1 VREGSNTRAMGWKD
15 ALRALLDRA
24 VSAEGKSVKAVVS
37 PYASNED
44 LGALG
49 ALVDELGGGD
59 IVFRSA
65 VAEEE
70 VPLKGYPGLARRK
83 DLVPNGRGAELIGA
97 RRVGDAHGRGGLDD
111 VAAHDGIVLVLGDPL
126 EDHNADFGANA
137 ALYVYIGWRGGPATE
152 AANFVLPVTL
162 FAEQE
167 GTFTNFQ
174 GRVQR
179 FWPALAADGAA
190 RPAWLV
196 LGALVAERQE
206 GTPPRTA
213 AESFAQLSGRVQA
226 FAGLSYD
233 ELGTR
238 GAVVNETVSLS
249 GD

>member
-1 VREGSNTRAMGWKD
+1 
-15 ALRALLDRA
+15 
-24 VSAEGKSVKAVVS
+24 
-37 PYASNED
+37 
-44 LGALG
+44 
-49 ALVDELGGGD
+49 
-59 IVFRSA
+59 
-65 VAEEE
+65 
-70 VPLKGYPGLARRK
+70 LA
-83 DLVPNGRGAELIGA
+83 PNGKGAELIGA
-97 RRVGDAHGRGGLDD
+97 KRVGGDDGRGGLDD
-111 VAAHDGIVLVLGDPL
+111 VSGHDGIVLVLGDSL
-126 EDHNADFGANA
+126 ADQGADFGAKA
-137 ALYVYIGWRGGPATE
+137 AMYVYIGWRGGPATE
-152 AANFVLPVTL
+152 AAHFVLPATT

-179 FWPALAADGAA
+179 FWPALAVGGAA

-196 LGALVAERQE
+196 LGALVAERQD
-206 GTPPRTA
+206 GTAARTA